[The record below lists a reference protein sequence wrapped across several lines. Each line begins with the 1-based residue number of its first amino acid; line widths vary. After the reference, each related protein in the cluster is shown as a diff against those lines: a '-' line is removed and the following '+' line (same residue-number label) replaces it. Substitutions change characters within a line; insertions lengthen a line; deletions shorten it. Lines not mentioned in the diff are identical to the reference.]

1 LEVSCVTRFC
11 TLKTSHE
18 KYLFIAFLIAIL
30 IHAAAFALWPEYVP
44 KPYRLR
50 EVNIPFLVDVRL
62 PDIEIKPP
70 PPPIKPTDI
79 PIAIEPSDDPGA
91 QDTIDPTVFGPDDP
105 LPPLPEEPGGVQ
117 REFMHFEM
125 PPRLIKGAMPVYPEL
140 ARKAEVEGVVVL
152 YVTVSKSGHVIDA
165 WIASSQAEI
174 LDASAIE
181 AAYKYVFDPALQN
194 DVPVNATISLSFRFS
209 LTE

>member
-1 LEVSCVTRFC
+1 MTPCC
-11 TLKTSHE
+11 TLRTSHANSL
-18 KYLFIAFLIAIL
+18 YIAFLIAIL

-50 EVNIPFLVDVRL
+50 EVKITKWFDIP
-62 PDIEIKPP
+62 PDIRVPP
-70 PPPIKPTDI
+70 PPPPVKPPDI
-79 PIAIEPSDDPGA
+79 PVAIEPSDDPGA
-91 QDTIDPTVFGPDDP
+91 DETIDPTVFGLDDP
-105 LPPLPEEPGGVQ
+105 LPPLPREPGGGQ

-125 PPRLIKGAMPVYPEL
+125 PPRLVSGAVPEYPEL
-140 ARKAEVEGVVVL
+140 ARKAEVEGVVVVH
-152 YVTVSKSGHVIDA
+152 VTVGEAGRVIDA

-174 LDASAIE
+174 LNDSAVE

-194 DVPVNATISLSFRFS
+194 DVPVKATICLSFRFS